1 MPSPEQVR
9 AVVDDYLA
17 SFSKKDRNAFLA
29 CFADD
34 AEQVDP
40 VPSPP
45 NVGKEA
51 IGQFWDNVAGMAD
64 KMEPLLDRVHVCG
77 NEAAVVF
84 TMNARSGEG
93 GSAIDIVDIITVND
107 DGRIASL
114 CDHAHPRRAAAQ
126 LLEAVRAE
134 IVAAL
139 DVGGRCR
146 VERR

>member
-17 SFSKKDRNAFLA
+17 AFPKKDREAFLG

-45 NVGKEA
+45 NIGKEA
-51 IGQFWDNVAGMAD
+51 IGRFWDNIVGMAER
-64 KMEPLLDRVHVCG
+64 MEPQLDRVNVCG

-84 TMNARSGEG
+84 TMNARTGDG
-93 GSAIDIVDIITVND
+93 GGAIDIVDILEVND
-107 DGRIASL
+107 DGKISSL
-114 CDHAHPRRAAAQ
+114 RAYWDPAAMRP
-126 LLEAVRAE
+126 LS
-134 IVAAL
+134 
-139 DVGGRCR
+139 
-146 VERR
+146 

>member
-17 SFSKKDRNAFLA
+17 SFPKKDREAFVG

-34 AEQVDP
+34 ARQVDP

-51 IGQFWDNVAGMAD
+51 IGQFWDNIVAITD
-64 KMEPLLDRVHVCG
+64 KLEPELQQVNVCG
-77 NEAAVVF
+77 NQAALVF

-93 GSAIDIVDIITVND
+93 GRAIDIVDILEVDD
-107 DGRIASL
+107 DGKIASL
-114 CDHAHPRRAAAQ
+114 HAYWDPAAMRP
-126 LLEAVRAE
+126 L
-134 IVAAL
+134 
-139 DVGGRCR
+139 
-146 VERR
+146 

>member
-17 SFSKKDRNAFLA
+17 SFPKQDRAAFLA

-34 AEQVDP
+34 ATQVDP

-51 IGQFWDNVAGMAD
+51 IGKFWDNVGTMAD
-64 KMEPLLDRVHVCG
+64 KLEPQLDRVHVCG
-77 NEAAVVF
+77 NQAAVVF

-93 GSAIDIVDIITVND
+93 GNAIDIVDIFEVND
-107 DGRIASL
+107 EGKISSL
-114 CDHAHPRRAAAQ
+114 HAYWDPAAMRP
-126 LLEAVRAE
+126 LS
-134 IVAAL
+134 
-139 DVGGRCR
+139 
-146 VERR
+146 